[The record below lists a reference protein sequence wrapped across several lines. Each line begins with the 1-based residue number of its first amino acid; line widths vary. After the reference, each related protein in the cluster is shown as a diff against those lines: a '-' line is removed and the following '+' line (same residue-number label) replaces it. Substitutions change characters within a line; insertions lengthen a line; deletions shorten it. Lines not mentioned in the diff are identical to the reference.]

1 MTKYYL
7 VHYRINKGVMTR
19 LKDIAEKAGVSIR
32 TVNRVLKN
40 QPNVKQ
46 HIIDKVKAIADELQY
61 FPNLTAQSLKTNIN
75 NDIILIT
82 PSISINAIETIH
94 GIEKAVME
102 NNLNL
107 KIILTLDIEDISEI
121 VKRAYAQKPK
131 GIIFFKHDAIVSLLK
146 LNIFNIPYIVLEG
159 ASNQFNSI
167 DYERE
172 AGVKESV
179 LYLYKNGARRIA
191 YLGFNKAIDIASKG
205 RLDGY
210 LAGISECGLS
220 PIYLPLPKAENQFEL
235 ARAIGRNFK
244 SLDPLPDAVQCYS
257 DFAALGFMAGLHD
270 KGYLIKDTVK
280 IVGFNNAP
288 IAKTSSPPLTT
299 VALPFF
305 DLGKFAVEAILNTY
319 KDQKKSSKPMQIKLK
334 TTLEIRE
341 TT

>member
-1 MTKYYL
+1 
-7 VHYRINKGVMTR
+7 MTR

-46 HIIDKVKAIADELQY
+46 HIVDKVKTIAEELQY
-61 FPNLTAQSLKTNIN
+61 FPNLTALSLKKNIN

-82 PSISINAIETIH
+82 PSILNNITIESIH
-94 GIEKAVME
+94 GIEKAVVE

-107 KIILTLDIEDISEI
+107 KITLILDSEDISEV
-121 VKRAYAQKPK
+121 VKRAFAQKPK
-131 GIIFFKHDAIVSLLK
+131 GVIFYKHKSIDSLLK
-146 LNIFNIPYIVLEG
+146 LNLLNIPYIVIEG
-159 ASNQFNSI
+159 ASEKLNSI

-172 AGVKESV
+172 TGIKDAV
-179 LYLYKNGARRIA
+179 LYLHKNGAKRIA
-191 YLGFNKAIDIASKG
+191 YLGFNKAIDIPSKG

-210 LAGISECGLS
+210 LAGIKACGLK
-220 PIYLPLPKAENQFEL
+220 PIYLPMPKAENQFEL
-235 ARAIGRNFK
+235 AREIGRNFK

-257 DFAALGFMAGLHD
+257 DYAALGFMAGLHD
-270 KGYLIKDTVK
+270 KGYFIKDTVK

-288 IAKTSSPPLTT
+288 IAKTASPPLTT

-305 DLGKFAVEAILNTY
+305 DLGKLAVESIL
-319 KDQKKSSKPMQIKLK
+319 DQNKTKKKATKPIQIKLK
-334 TTLEIRE
+334 TTLVVRE